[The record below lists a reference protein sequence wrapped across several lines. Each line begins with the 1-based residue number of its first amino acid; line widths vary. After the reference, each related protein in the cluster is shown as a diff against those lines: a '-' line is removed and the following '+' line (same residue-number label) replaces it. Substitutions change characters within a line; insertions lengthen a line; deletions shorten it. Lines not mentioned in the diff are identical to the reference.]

1 MTATDRPARPVPPAA
16 SEAGPAP
23 RADHLAEYSFQF
35 DEAAV
40 RPAHP
45 VGRPRDGER
54 WTLAQTL
61 QEIRLRRTE
70 VVEAVGGLRVRHA
83 HRLPALVAAVREHER
98 AVRLWLRLGA
108 GAPARG
114 WDDETWLQWTWLR
127 SGHGPAVPVE
137 LRPGVSV
144 TDWDRFVTSV
154 ADRVAAGP
162 DAPTAE
168 GLRRD
173 LSDLFAGHA
182 DLDAPTAATT
192 WRPARAA

>member
-1 MTATDRPARPVPPAA
+1 MTVRDRPAPPVEAA
-16 SEAGPAP
+16 PTSR
-23 RADHLAEYSFQF
+23 RAEHLAEYSFRF
-35 DEAAV
+35 DAAAARPPHPV
-40 RPAHP
+40 RRPAE
-45 VGRPRDGER
+45 GER

-61 QEIRLRRTE
+61 LEIRLRSAE

-114 WDDETWLQWTWLR
+114 WDDEAWLQWTWLR
-127 SGHGPAVPVE
+127 SAPPLPHPAA

-144 TDWDRFVTSV
+144 TDWDPFVISV
-154 ADRVAAGP
+154 ADRIASGP
-162 DAPTAE
+162 DAPTAD

-173 LSDLFAGHA
+173 LADLFAAHA
-182 DLDAPTAATT
+182 VLDAPAATT
-192 WRPARAA
+192 WRRARAA

>member
-1 MTATDRPARPVPPAA
+1 MTATDRPALPVPTAA
-16 SEAGPAP
+16 PDEGSAP
-23 RADHLAEYSFQF
+23 RSEHLAEYSFQF

-45 VGRPRDGER
+45 VERPRDGER

-61 QEIRLRRTE
+61 QEVRLRRSE
-70 VVEAVGGLRVRHA
+70 VVDAVGGLRVRHA
-83 HRLPALVAAVREHER
+83 HRLPALAVAVREHEG

-114 WDDETWLQWTWLR
+114 WDDETWLRWTWLR
-127 SGHGPAVPVE
+127 SGHGPGAPAA

-144 TDWDRFVTSV
+144 TDWDQFVTSV
-154 ADRVAAGP
+154 ADRIAAGP
-162 DAPTAE
+162 DAPCAE

-173 LSDLFAGHA
+173 LGDLFAAHA
-182 DLDAPTAATT
+182 DLRAPSSVTA

>member
-1 MTATDRPARPVPPAA
+1 MTTTVRPARLPSDVPVPSSREAA
-16 SEAGPAP
+16 
-23 RADHLAEYSFQF
+23 HLAEYSFQF

-45 VGRPRDGER
+45 VERPRQGER

-61 QEIRLRRTE
+61 LEIRLRQTE
-70 VVEAVGGLRVRHA
+70 VIEAVGGLRVRHA

-98 AVRLWLRLGA
+98 ALRLWLRLGRA
-108 GAPARG
+108 VPARG

-127 SGHGPAVPVE
+127 SGPRPALPVS
-137 LRPGVSV
+137 LRPGIAV

-154 ADRVAAGP
+154 ADRIVAGP
-162 DAPTAE
+162 DAPCAA

-173 LSDLFAGHA
+173 LGDLFASHA
-182 DLDAPTAATT
+182 DLDAPTIAST
-192 WRPARAA
+192 WRRARAA